1 MYKDN
6 IMAVDIDNEV
16 VKVCRCFGIKGEAV
30 AQGVFTDGHIN
41 TTLLMEFENEG
52 EIKKYLLQGINL
64 HVFKNPEE
72 LMENIVNV
80 TSYLRNKIAENGGD
94 PDRETLTFLKAENG
108 KYYYHMAGKCWR
120 VYNFIDNSHTC
131 NKIENKELFENA
143 GRSFGN
149 FQKHLTD
156 YPMHALHETIKDF
169 HNTPKRF
176 DNLEAAINNNL
187 AGRADSVKADIEF
200 AMARRPEADTLL
212 SLYRDGLIPLRVTHN
227 DTKLNNI
234 LFDDETKE
242 GICVIDLDTIMP
254 GFSLYD
260 FGDAIRFGG
269 NTTRE
274 DDDNLDNVNI
284 SLELFESYAEGFL
297 SACAK
302 ALTMAEVEYLA
313 FSAKLMTLEC
323 GIRFLTDYL
332 DGDVY
337 FRTKYDN
344 HNLVRARN
352 QFKLVYEIE
361 KNMDE
366 MNDIVMRIYKK
377 YI

>member
-1 MYKDN
+1 MKQGN
-6 IMAVDIDNEV
+6 VMATEIDNEI
-16 VKVCRCFGIKGEAV
+16 VKVCRHFGINGEAV
-30 AQGVFTDGHIN
+30 SQSIFTDGHIN
-41 TTLLMEFENEG
+41 TTLLLTFENEDK
-52 EIKKYLLQGINL
+52 IKKYLVQGINT

-80 TSYLRNKIAENGGD
+80 TTYLRDKIAENGGD
-94 PDRETLTFLKAENG
+94 PERETLTFLKAEDD
-108 KYYYHMAGKCWR
+108 KYYHYEGNKCWR
-120 VYNFIDNSHTC
+120 IYNYIDNSHTC
-131 NKIENKELFENA
+131 NKIENKKLFENA

-156 YPMHALHETIKDF
+156 YPMHTLHETIKDF

-176 DNLEAAINNNL
+176 DNLEAAVNNNL
-187 AGRADSVKADIEF
+187 AKRADKVKADIDF
-200 AMARRPEADTLL
+200 AMERREESGKLL
-212 SLYRDGLIPLRVTHN
+212 KLYKDGLIPLRVTHN

-234 LFDDETKE
+234 LFDNQTNE

-260 FGDAIRFGG
+260 FGDAIRYGG

-274 DDDNLDNVNI
+274 DDDNLDNVGI
-284 SLELFESYAEGFL
+284 SLELFESYTEGFL
-297 SACAK
+297 SASAK
-302 ALTMAEVEYLA
+302 ALTRAEVENLA

-337 FRTKYDN
+337 FKTKYPE

-361 KNMDE
+361 KHIDE
-366 MNDIVMRIYKK
+366 MNEIVMNIYDK

>member
-1 MYKDN
+1 MTVN
-6 IMAVDIDNEV
+6 IDNDV
-16 VKVCRCFGIKGEAV
+16 LKVCRCFNIKGEAV
-30 AQGVFTDGHIN
+30 SQSVFTDGHIN
-41 TTLLMEFENEG
+41 TTQLVVFNDEG
-52 EIKKYLLQGINL
+52 SNKKYLIQGINT

-80 TSYLRNKIAENGGD
+80 TSYLRRKIAENGGN

-108 KYYYHMAGKCWR
+108 KYFYFEGGKCWR
-120 VYNFIDNSHTC
+120 AYKFIDNSHTC
-131 NKIENKELFENA
+131 NKIENKVLFENA

-149 FQKHLTD
+149 FQKYLTD
-156 YPMHALHETIKDF
+156 YPMHTLNETIKDF

-176 DNLEAAINNNL
+176 DNLEIAIENNA
-187 AGRADSVKADIEF
+187 AGRADSVKTEIAF
-200 AMARRPEADTLL
+200 ARARRREADRFLK
-212 SLYRDGLIPLRVTHN
+212 LYSEGLIPLRVTHN

-234 LFDDETKE
+234 LYDDETNE

-260 FGDAIRFGG
+260 FGDAIRYGG
-269 NTTRE
+269 NTTKE
-274 DDDNLDNVNI
+274 DDDNLDNVGI
-284 SLELFESYAEGFL
+284 SLELFESYTEGFL

-302 ALTMAEVEYLA
+302 ALTMSEVENLA

-323 GIRFLTDYL
+323 AIRFLTDYL

-337 FRTKYDN
+337 FKTSYAE

-352 QFKLVYEIE
+352 QFRLVCEIE
-361 KNMDE
+361 KHLDE
-366 MNDIVMRIYKK
+366 MNEIVMNIYKK

>member
-1 MYKDN
+1 
-6 IMAVDIDNEV
+6 MAANIDNDIV
-16 VKVCRCFGIKGEAV
+16 RVCRCFGIKGEPV
-30 AQGVFTDGHIN
+30 LQSSFTDGHIN
-41 TTLLMEFENEG
+41 TTQLVVFDDNG
-52 EIKKYLLQGINL
+52 KRSKYLLQGINT
-64 HVFKNPEE
+64 HVFKNPKE

-80 TSYLRNKIAENGGD
+80 TSYLREKIAENGGD

-108 KYYYHMAGKCWR
+108 RYYYYDCGRCWR

-131 NKIENKELFENA
+131 NKIENKKLFENV

-149 FQKHLTD
+149 FQRYLTD
-156 YPMHALHETIKDF
+156 YPMHTLHETIKDF

-176 DNLEAAINNNL
+176 DNLEAAVENDV
-187 AGRADSVKADIEF
+187 AGRADSVKDDIAF
-200 AMARRPEADTLL
+200 AMERRSKADKLL
-212 SLYRDGLIPLRVTHN
+212 RLYRKGLIPLRVTHN

-234 LFDDETKE
+234 LFDDDTDE

-269 NTTRE
+269 NTTKE
-274 DDDNLDNVNI
+274 DDSNLDNVGI
-284 SLELFESYAEGFL
+284 SLELFESYTEGFL
-297 SACAK
+297 SASAK
-302 ALTMAEVEYLA
+302 ALTMAEVENLA
-313 FSAKLMTLEC
+313 FSSWLMTLEC
-323 GIRFLTDYL
+323 GTRFLTDYL

-337 FRTKYDN
+337 FKTSYAE

-352 QFKLVYEIE
+352 QYKLVYEIE
-361 KNMDE
+361 KHMDE